1 MQPHLASPRPHL
13 LQVFRPIFAVFTFG
27 LQGNLGHFS
36 IMVTNGHGTYL
47 LEAFPSYKLNMY
59 ILNGTP
65 RTSFEPRRFFATWT
79 WIRLARETQAL
90 VQDLFT
96 CTWTPPR
103 SPL

>member
-1 MQPHLASPRPHL
+1 MRPHL
-13 LQVFRPIFAVFTFG
+13 GRIYFKCFG
-27 LQGNLGHFS
+27 QYLPCSPSAYKGILVTLALWLH
-36 IMVTNGHGTYL
+36 MVTAHL

-65 RTSFEPRRFFATWT
+65 RTSFEPRRFFASWT
-79 WIRLARETQAL
+79 WIRLTRETQAL